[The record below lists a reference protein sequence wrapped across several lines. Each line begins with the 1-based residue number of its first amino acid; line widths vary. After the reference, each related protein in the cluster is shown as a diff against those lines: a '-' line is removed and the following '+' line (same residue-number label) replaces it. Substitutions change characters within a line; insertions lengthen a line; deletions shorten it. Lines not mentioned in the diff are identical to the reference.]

1 MFESTVVLDA
11 LTLKFYLTHITIE
24 TEEEND
30 FVKGRMAKGGTSFVW
45 TSGRKCNFDGCH
57 DRPDLQPTI
66 VKGWFWSGSGVRLGY
81 SSKEGGQGTIH
92 ILRKLGL
99 NYDLNLAKQNY
110 EILTSHRNRC

>member
-1 MFESTVVLDA
+1 MVSILDA
-11 LTLKFYLTHITIE
+11 LTLKIFLTHITIE

-66 VKGWFWSGSGVRLGY
+66 VKAHCYFIRLTPKYGNTDCGVFKRGV
-81 SSKEGGQGTIH
+81 
-92 ILRKLGL
+92 
-99 NYDLNLAKQNY
+99 QN
-110 EILTSHRNRC
+110 